1 MVPSFFGYLVG
12 VAWRLLSAERVLRAF
27 GRFVAFPP
35 LQFHPGLF
43 CYEER
48 GSRRYLFGSWGR
60 LAPCLRAVE
69 VRRGKDLT
77 LHLKAPP
84 ANALLP
90 IPERPPYAM
99 LAPALAE
106 RLLLDSHCPWFFH
119 ALAQPAVLGLAA
131 TGHLAQVYPLR
142 IFGEAVSLPQ
152 FTIIAVTLLEH
163 LPGTKPVPAVYIQGL
178 LTSLR
183 HSGDVDMS
191 PRDLT
196 GLAAGPRAGEQRAG
210 MQSLFCGTPEPGL
223 SRHCAEQVS

>member
-27 GRFVAFPP
+27 GRFVAFTP

-43 CYEER
+43 CYKER

-90 IPERPPYAM
+90 IPELPPYAM

-119 ALAQPAVLGLAA
+119 ALSP
-131 TGHLAQVYPLR
+131 TCC
-142 IFGEAVSLPQ
+142 
-152 FTIIAVTLLEH
+152 
-163 LPGTKPVPAVYIQGL
+163 PGTCSHWSPGPGL
-178 LTSLR
+178 PPSDIWR
-183 HSGDVDMS
+183 SRQS
-191 PRDLT
+191 PRSL
-196 GLAAGPRAGEQRAG
+196 
-210 MQSLFCGTPEPGL
+210 QS
-223 SRHCAEQVS
+223 